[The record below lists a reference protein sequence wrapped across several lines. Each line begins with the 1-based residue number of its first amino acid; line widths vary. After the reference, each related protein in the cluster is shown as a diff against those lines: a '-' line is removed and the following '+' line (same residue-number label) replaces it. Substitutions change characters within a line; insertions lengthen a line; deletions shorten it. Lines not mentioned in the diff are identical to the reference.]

1 MGEGGGDGSVGK
13 GRARL
18 HYTTLVLAFV
28 NSIATSIGFSSL
40 LRRQGK
46 PQEDAVPTIGFDNSE
61 FTFEDYQI
69 TLYDLGG
76 GKKIRNVW
84 K

>member
-1 MGEGGGDGSVGK
+1 MNASH
-13 GRARL
+13 L
-18 HYTTLVLAFV
+18 Q
-28 NSIATSIGFSSL
+28 
-40 LRRQGK
+40 QGK
-46 PQEDAVPTIGFDNSE
+46 PQEGVVPTIGFDNSE
-61 FTFEDYQI
+61 FTYEDYQI